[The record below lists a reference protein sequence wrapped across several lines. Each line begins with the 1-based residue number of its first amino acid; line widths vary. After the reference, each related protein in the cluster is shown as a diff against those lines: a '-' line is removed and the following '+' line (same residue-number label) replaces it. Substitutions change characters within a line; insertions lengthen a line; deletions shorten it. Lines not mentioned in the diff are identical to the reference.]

1 MRTRDR
7 IDLDGVGIAYAD
19 SGDEGPAVACI
30 HGLGGSMR
38 AWEPQIDAVAA
49 AGYRAIAHD
58 ARGAGRSDV
67 PDGPYSVEGWAAD
80 AVALVDAL
88 NVERAVLVGHSVGTM
103 VAEHAALALG
113 DRCLGLVLIGGALA
127 WPEESRPVFEQ
138 RAELARAGRLDEVA
152 AAVAQT
158 GLSERCR
165 ASRPD
170 LEDAF
175 RAMIEA
181 NDPDGYA
188 ESALATSRGRM
199 IDPGRLECPA
209 LAVAGG
215 LDQVTP
221 PAAAEAIAAAIPNG
235 RSETIP
241 GAAHWCQVE
250 DPEAVSAAL
259 LAFLRDQAT

>member
-1 MRTRDR
+1 VAERLE
-7 IDLDGVGIAYAD
+7 LDGVGIAYED
-19 SGDEGPAVACI
+19 TGGEGPAVAFV

-38 AWEPQIDAVAA
+38 AWEPQIDACAA
-49 AGYRAIAHD
+49 SGYRAIAHD

-67 PDGPYSVEGWAAD
+67 PPGPYSVEGWAAD
-80 AVALVDAL
+80 AITVLDAL
-88 NVERAVLVGHSVGTM
+88 GVERATLVGHSVGTM

-113 DRCLGLVLIGGALA
+113 ERCLGLVVIGGALA
-127 WPEESRPVFEQ
+127 WPDESGPVFEQ
-138 RAELARAGRLDEVA
+138 RAELARAGRLDEIA
-152 AAVAQT
+152 AAVVQT

-165 ASRPD
+165 TTRPD

-175 RAMIEA
+175 KAMIEA

-199 IDPGRLECPA
+199 IDPERLECPA
-209 LAVAGG
+209 LALVGG

-221 PAAAEAIAAAIPNG
+221 PAAAEAIAAAIPRG

-250 DPEAVSAAL
+250 APGAVNDAL
-259 LAFLRDQAT
+259 LALMREHAT